1 MIHVGIL
8 EYRKARYLWISL
20 ILIAICVG
28 LYISQSGGMQP
39 PNGGTWQ
46 GYTIGTI
53 SALLIVWLCFLGVRK
68 RRYSSNVGT
77 VAGWTS
83 AHVYLGTALLVVATL
98 HSAAQLGWNVH
109 SLAYVLMCIVIGS
122 GLIGIFSYQSMPRK
136 TMQNRGGRTREE
148 LFTELHELDEKGATC
163 AQRCSTGIAINVN
176 SAIKGT
182 IIGGGVLAQLG
193 AGDRSTMEISTDGG
207 KRKTVG
213 NHDQKRIMSII
224 ADQVPYP
231 QRQTEVEPLRELL
244 SIMGRRQTLIRRL
257 NRDIQLQARM
267 RIWLYLHIPLSIALL
282 IALIVHIISTFL
294 YW

>member
-8 EYRKARYLWISL
+8 EYRKARYLWVSL
-20 ILIAICVG
+20 ILIAISVG
-28 LYISQSGGMQP
+28 LYISQSGGLQP

-46 GYTIGTI
+46 GYTLGTI

-68 RRYSSNVGT
+68 RRYSSNMGT

-83 AHVYLGTALLVVATL
+83 AHVYLGTTLLVLATL
-98 HSAAQLGWNVH
+98 HSAAQIGWNVH
-109 SLAYVLMCIVIGS
+109 TLAYVLMCVVILS
-122 GLIGIFSYQSMPRK
+122 GLIGIFAYQSMPRK

-148 LFTELHELDEKGATC
+148 LFAELRELDQAGATC

-182 IIGGGVLAQLG
+182 IIGGGVFAQLG
-193 AGDRSTMEISTDGG
+193 AGDRSTMEISTDGDR
-207 KRKTVG
+207 RKTVK
-213 NHDQKRIMSII
+213 NHDQQRILAVI
-224 ADQVPYP
+224 ADQIPQP

-244 SIMGRRQTLIRRL
+244 TVMGRRQTLIRRL

-267 RIWLYLHIPLSIALL
+267 RVWLYLHIPLSIALL